1 MTDTDDTTSAFRA
14 DYPDP
19 LWIQAVD
26 VLRRQIADG
35 TLRAGARLP
44 PERDLCA
51 RLGIS
56 RVTLRKALLHL
67 VDDGAVAAAH
77 GRGWYVAEAER
88 KEWPNSLESFSET
101 AERMGLSASSRVLV
115 AENVMATIDD
125 AEQLAIAPG
134 TLVFRLERVRMLN
147 EVPIA
152 IDVSLIPA
160 SLAPSLAGISF
171 ETASLYAAL
180 ASVGLDPANAETTI
194 EAREAD
200 AYAAEHL
207 HVAIGKPT
215 LVMHQLV
222 RNRATRPV
230 LASRIQYAGDRYRLR
245 TFFARLH
252 GSGAH
257 AGAGFGTR

>member
-1 MTDTDDTTSAFRA
+1 
-14 DYPDP
+14 
-19 LWIQAVD
+19 
-26 VLRRQIADG
+26 
-35 TLRAGARLP
+35 
-44 PERDLCA
+44 
-51 RLGIS
+51 
-56 RVTLRKALLHL
+56 
-67 VDDGAVAAAH
+67 
-77 GRGWYVAEAER
+77 
-88 KEWPNSLESFSET
+88 
-101 AERMGLSASSRVLV
+101 
-115 AENVMATIDD
+115 
-125 AEQLAIAPG
+125 
-134 TLVFRLERVRMLN
+134 MLN